1 MNNEDIALDHL
12 EQGRFMEAVSVWRDF
27 AAEGGYLDGS
37 SDTSWGLP
45 ARLLEARLIYL
56 SMLKQDEVF
65 QAFVDRYRTWLL
77 DQTAQIATS
86 TELSLERF
94 ALPDS
99 MRVGHPEI
107 DRDHE
112 VLFAYAN
119 DIRDALRQDDRVQ
132 ATKLADGLI
141 DEIVDHFKREEKV
154 LIEVG
159 YPDADTHAQYHGVL
173 LSKAEEV
180 RKVLFGLLSGWLSVR
195 RHLRH
200 ADFVPGQRSSRGRL
214 GLQGVLQGQGGRARS
229 SNGKLCAFAIHT
241 TVSDPFHVMQ
251 DL

>member
-1 MNNEDIALDHL
+1 MNNENIALHHL

-27 AAEGGYLDGS
+27 AAEKGYLGGS
-37 SDTSWGLP
+37 LDTSWGLP

-56 SMLKQDEVF
+56 SMLKQDEAF
-65 QAFVDRYRTWLL
+65 QAFVDRYRAWLL
-77 DQTAQIATS
+77 DQTAQIATP

-112 VLFAYAN
+112 TLFAYAN
-119 DIRDALRQDDRVQ
+119 DIRDALRRDDRVQ
-132 ATKLADGLI
+132 AAKLADGLI
-141 DEIVDHFKREEKV
+141 DEIIDHFKREERV

-159 YPDADTHAQYHGVL
+159 YPDADTHAHYHGIL

-180 RKVLFGLLSGWLSVR
+180 RKVLFGLLSAGPQAVITFDMLISFLVNDPIAADIDFKAFFRDKGVEHSV
-195 RHLRH
+195 
-200 ADFVPGQRSSRGRL
+200 S
-214 GLQGVLQGQGGRARS
+214 
-229 SNGKLCAFAIHT
+229 
-241 TVSDPFHVMQ
+241 TVSSAPSQSTHR
-251 DL
+251 